1 MRQTCTCPSL
11 RVLSLTN
18 FLCVCTFLTYPHKTT
33 IIVLGYQRLFTL
45 RKERYRTTE
54 SLVEKRNNNAGKYSS
69 WEPWASDPKTW
80 DELAQELSQDDEP
93 ILSIDMF
100 QCRERIQP
108 FQV

>member
-1 MRQTCTCPSL
+1 MIAHFVLCEACTNTL
-11 RVLSLTN
+11 
-18 FLCVCTFLTYPHKTT
+18 FLTFVLAFATT
-33 IIVLGYQRLFTL
+33 CNLFFTAYSRLFAL

-54 SLVEKRNNNAGKYSS
+54 SVIEKRNNNAGKYNN
-69 WEPWASDPKTW
+69 WETWASDPKTW

-108 FQV
+108 YQVSKL